1 MLHNKQAGGQAALE
15 YGSTQVNCGTKRLWH
30 HINPAPSFLSLPHP
44 SCRLQHVKILQFNIV
59 LGLCGLAVLFRA
71 AAMPAIGGRAGL
83 SLSDA
88 TGDVLAI
95 IATVALG
102 IFSLM

>member
-1 MLHNKQAGGQAALE
+1 MAAGSQAA
-15 YGSTQVNCGTKRLWH
+15 SANCGTTCGTSSTLF
-30 HINPAPSFLSLPHP
+30 FLSLRRDPP
-44 SCRLQHVKILQFNIV
+44 TPFGALQHVKILQFNIV

-71 AAMPAIGGRAGL
+71 AAMPDIGGRAGL

-95 IATVALG
+95 VATVALG